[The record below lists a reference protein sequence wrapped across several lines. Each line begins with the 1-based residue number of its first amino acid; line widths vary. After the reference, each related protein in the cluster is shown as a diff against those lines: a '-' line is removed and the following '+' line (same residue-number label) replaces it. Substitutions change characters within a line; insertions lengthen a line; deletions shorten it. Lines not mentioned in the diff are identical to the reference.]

1 MAKWGR
7 IDSLICNAAVNPY
20 FGSLLEVP
28 DDAFDKVVDV
38 NVKANIRMVAMVAPQ
53 MKERRDGTIVIVS
66 SVGGLRGDAK
76 LGAYGISKAADIQLV
91 RSLTAEL
98 GPYNIRS
105 NCVAPAIVKTDFAR
119 DRKSTRLNSSHQ
131 C

>member
-1 MAKWGR
+1 
-7 IDSLICNAAVNPY
+7 
-20 FGSLLEVP
+20 
-28 DDAFDKVVDV
+28 
-38 NVKANIRMVAMVAPQ
+38 
-53 MKERRDGTIVIVS
+53 MKGRRDGTIVIVS

-119 DRKSTRLNSSHQ
+119 ALWEDPQRTRRRCAPIRWAGSASRRTCRAWWSCLRHAPATGAPARRSPPHAACCRETDADAN
-131 C
+131 

>member
-1 MAKWGR
+1 
-7 IDSLICNAAVNPY
+7 
-20 FGSLLEVP
+20 
-28 DDAFDKVVDV
+28 
-38 NVKANIRMVAMVAPQ
+38 
-53 MKERRDGTIVIVS
+53 MKGRRDGTIVIVS

-119 DRKSTRLNSSHQ
+119 ALWEDPQRHETALRPYPMGRNGEPEGTAERPLGKECVSRCISRGETDH
-131 C
+131 

>member
-1 MAKWGR
+1 
-7 IDSLICNAAVNPY
+7 
-20 FGSLLEVP
+20 
-28 DDAFDKVVDV
+28 
-38 NVKANIRMVAMVAPQ
+38 
-53 MKERRDGTIVIVS
+53 MKGRRDGTIVIVS

-119 DRKSTRLNSSHQ
+119 ALWEDPQRHETALRTYPMGRIGEPEDVSGMVVRSEERRVGKECVSTCRSRWSPYH
-131 C
+131 